1 MDIYDNLHD
10 VISRAI
16 WDAFKPGTE
25 PPDAEALRKAVRGQ
39 LRLYLHMSLYPHYEK
54 LIGVIDED
62 AFTDSLVKEFWEKRA
77 VKQTDGNYLF
87 SSEGNEPWLD
97 DAERNGEIT
106 WHYWGQYRK
115 YLDEDLQWPRS
126 VCDVIG
132 RDTREILALTHD
144 PKDIQYSTKGLVI
157 GNVQSGKTANYLGL
171 LCRAADAG
179 YKYLVILA
187 STTNDLREQTQK
199 RIEEGFIGFRLVQD
213 QEGRRAYRK
222 ENVGVGDG
230 VVGDFRHPNP
240 GTTRDDDFKKA
251 KMQAFLNISAKNVT
265 EPWIFIIKKNTSTL
279 RNLITWFRQQERGP
293 NDRLFLIDD
302 EADYASINTQYSK
315 DKISTINRLIRD
327 LYLLFPCR
335 TYVSYTATPYANILI
350 DCDAEDEAHGEDL
363 FPKDFIYTLN
373 PSDSYFG
380 ADEIFADLDDAEDGE
395 GRCKYLR
402 FIDDCVPPSKKD
414 TPIEALPETLKDAIR
429 TFMLASAIWSLR
441 LDGRPQNMTMLVN
454 VSQFISIQ
462 GKYRRLIDYFL
473 EDIIVPAFRI
483 YGTLPTQ
490 IAEDNSQEIQMFR
503 RVWNLEYDGKCEFSW
518 EKVFSNLFG
527 VALRIKTALI
537 HGKSKENLGYDSG
550 NECVIAI
557 GGNRLSRGLTLDGL
571 VVSYF
576 NRNSRA
582 YDTLMQMS
590 RWFGHRTG
598 YQDICRIWMTAESAG
613 WCRFIADSTNDLI
626 VDLIRM
632 QRRGA
637 TPREFG
643 LKIRAHPDTL
653 MVTARN
659 KMGAGELKRN
669 IQYDG
674 KYVET
679 FALLRADDAIEANF
693 TAADKL
699 MRALED
705 GGYEHHRYEDEDG
718 YLGELVSQVPARLV
732 EDFVSEFVNNDADSK
747 CTVSDSVLTHIEYCK
762 DEGALYWDVLLA
774 ASDGAQTDEMFWF
787 DGQKLCYER
796 RSPGVKIDDYRL
808 IIGNR
813 NKVSTKH
820 PERAGLD
827 PNMLQTIKDEYEQGK
842 STTPH
847 PSFDYLC
854 RKYRKRP
861 LLVIHHL
868 DVKFASQAAYERACQ
883 KGDAKHGKLDG
894 SHWHASEHKPVV
906 AWSISFPILDIEKEV
921 EYVFNKVALN
931 NMYIGEDGH
940 DDDLTSEE
948 EED

>member
-1 MDIYDNLHD
+1 MDTYDNLHS

-16 WDAFKPGTE
+16 WDAFKPGAE
-25 PPDAEALRKAVRGQ
+25 PPDADMLAKAVRGQ
-39 LRLYLHMSLYPHYEK
+39 LQLYLHMSMYPQYEE
-54 LIGVIDED
+54 LVGVIDEE
-62 AFTDSLVKEFWEKRA
+62 AFVESLVQEFWEKRA
-77 VKQTDGNYLF
+77 VKQTGGNYLF

-97 DAERNGEIT
+97 DAERDGEID
-106 WHYWGQYRK
+106 WHYWNQYRQ
-115 YLDEDLQWPRS
+115 YLDEDLQWSRE
-126 VCDVIG
+126 VCDTIG
-132 RDTREILALTHD
+132 KDTREILALTHD
-144 PKDIQYSTKGLVI
+144 PKDTQYSTKGLVI

-213 QEGRRAYRK
+213 EEDRRSYRI

-240 GTTRDDDFKKA
+240 GTTRDDDFKKT
-251 KMQAFLNISAKNVT
+251 KMQAFLNISAKNVK

-279 RNLITWFRQQERGP
+279 KNLITWFRQQDRGP
-293 NDRLFLIDD
+293 KDRLFLIDD

-335 TYVSYTATPYANILI
+335 TYVGYTATPYANILI
-350 DCDAEDEAHGEDL
+350 DRDAEDETHGEDL
-363 FPKDFIYTLN
+363 FPQHFIYTLN

-380 ADEIFADLDDAEDGE
+380 ADEIFADIDDAEDGV
-395 GRCKYLR
+395 GQCKYIR

-414 TPIEALPETLKDAIR
+414 TTINALPETLKDAIR
-429 TFMLASAIWSLR
+429 TFMLASSIWSLR
-441 LDGRPQNMTMLVN
+441 IAHRPQNMTMLVN
-454 VSQFISIQ
+454 VSQFILIQ
-462 GKYRRLIDYFL
+462 GQYRRLIDYFL
-473 EDIIVPAFRI
+473 EDTVIPAFKL
-483 YGTLPTQ
+483 YGALPAQ
-490 IAEDNSQEIQMFR
+490 IAEENSQEIRMFKHI
-503 RVWNLEYDGKCEFSW
+503 WNLEYSGKCGFTWDE
-518 EKVFSNLFG
+518 VFSNLIDI
-527 VALRIKTALI
+527 ATRIKTALI
-537 HGKSKENLGYDSG
+537 HGKSKESLDYESG

-571 VVSYF
+571 IVSYF

-598 YQDICRIWMTAESAG
+598 YYDICRIWMTAESAG

-643 LKIRAHPDTL
+643 LKIRAHPSTL

-669 IQYDG
+669 VQYDG

-679 FALLRADDAIEANF
+679 FALLRADDAIKANF
-693 TAADKL
+693 AAADKL
-699 MRALED
+699 MRALEFD
-705 GGYEHHRYEDEDG
+705 GYEHHRYEDEDG
-718 YLGELVSQVPARLV
+718 YLGELISEVPAHLV
-732 EDFVSEFVNNDADSK
+732 EDFVSEFVNNDADSR
-747 CTVSDSVLTHIEYCK
+747 CTVSDSVLTHIGYCK
-762 DEGALYWDVLLA
+762 DEGALLWDVLLA
-774 ASDGAQTDEMFWF
+774 ASDGAQTKETFVF
-787 DGQKLCYER
+787 NGQELYYER

-827 PNMLQTIKDEYEQGK
+827 PDVLKSIKEEYEEGK
-842 STTPH
+842 SAPNH

-854 RKYRKRP
+854 RQYRKRP

-868 DVKFASQAAYERACQ
+868 DVKFASQAAYERACTT
-883 KGDAKHGKLDG
+883 GDARHGKLDG
-894 SHWHASEHKPVV
+894 SYWHAGENKPVI

-921 EYVFNKVALN
+921 EYVFNKVALE
-931 NMYIGEDGH
+931 NMYIGEDGY
-940 DDDLTSEE
+940 DDDVNPDE

>member
-1 MDIYDNLHD
+1 MDTYDKLHGL
-10 VISRAI
+10 ISRAI
-16 WDAFKPGTE
+16 WCTFDSENK
-25 PPDAEALRKAVRGQ
+25 PPDADELEIAVREQ
-39 LRLYLHMSLYPHYEK
+39 LQLYLHTSLSSRYEE

-77 VKQTDGNYLF
+77 VKQTDGNFLF

-97 DAERNGEIT
+97 DAECNGEIT
-106 WHYWGQYRK
+106 WHYWEQYRK
-115 YLDEDLQWPRS
+115 YLDEDLQWSRS
-126 VCDVIG
+126 VCDAIG

-179 YKYLVILA
+179 YNYLVILA

-213 QEGRRAYRK
+213 EKDRRAYRI

-230 VVGDFRHPNP
+230 VAGDFRHPNP

-251 KMQAFLNISAKNVT
+251 KMQAFLNISAKNVK

-279 RNLITWFRQQERGP
+279 RNLIRWFRQQKRGP

-315 DKISTINRLIRD
+315 DKISTINCLIRD

-335 TYVSYTATPYANILI
+335 TYVGYTATPYANILI
-350 DCDAEDEAHGEDL
+350 DRDAEDETHGEDL
-363 FPKDFIYTLN
+363 FPQHFIYTLN

-380 ADEIFADLDDAEDGE
+380 ADEVFADIDEAEDGV
-395 GRCKYLR
+395 GRCKYVR
-402 FIDDCVPPSKKD
+402 FIDDCIPPTKKD
-414 TPIEALPETLKDAIR
+414 KPVEALPETLKDAIR
-429 TFMLASAIWSLR
+429 TFMLASSIWNLR
-441 LDGRPQNMTMLVN
+441 LAGRPQNVTMLVN
-454 VSQFISIQ
+454 VSQYISIQ
-462 GKYRRLIDYFL
+462 GQYRRLIDYFL
-473 EDIIVPAFRI
+473 EDTVVPAFKL
-483 YGTLPTQ
+483 YGSKPAQ
-490 IAEDNSQEIQMFR
+490 IAEDNSQEIRTFR
-503 RVWNLEYDGKCEFSW
+503 HIWDLEYNGRCEYSW
-518 EKVFSNLFG
+518 DEVFSNLFS
-527 VALRIKTALI
+527 VASRIKTALI
-537 HGKSKENLGYDSG
+537 HGKSTDNLEYDSG

-576 NRNSRA
+576 NRNSRS

-632 QRRGA
+632 QRKGA

-643 LKIRAHPDTL
+643 LKIRAHPSTL
-653 MVTARN
+653 MVTAPN

-669 IQYDG
+669 VQYDG

-679 FALLRADDAIEANF
+679 FALLRADDAIDANF
-693 TAADKL
+693 AAAHRL
-699 MRALED
+699 MKAMED
-705 GGYEHHRYEDEDG
+705 GGYQHHRYEDEDG
-718 YLGELVSQVPARLV
+718 YLGELVSDVPAYLV

-747 CTVSDSVLTHIEYCK
+747 CTVSDSVLTHIGYCR
-762 DEGALYWDVLLA
+762 DEGSVSWDVLLA
-774 ASDGAQTDEMFWF
+774 ASDGAQTGETFCF
-787 DGQKLCYER
+787 DGQEFCYER
-796 RSPGVKIDDYRL
+796 RSPGVKIDEYRL

-827 PNMLQTIKDEYEQGK
+827 PDTLQAIRDEYEQGK
-842 STTPH
+842 GSAHH

-854 RKYRKRP
+854 RQYRKRP

-883 KGDAKHGKLDG
+883 KGDNKHGKLDG
-894 SHWHASEHKPVV
+894 THWQATEHKPVI
-906 AWSISFPILDIEKEV
+906 AWSISFPILNIEKEV
-921 EYVFNKVALN
+921 EYVFNKVALE
-931 NMYIGEDGH
+931 NMYIGEDGY
-940 DDDLTSEE
+940 DDDILVDE